1 MPNDAVLLQEVV
13 RLYEAEPDLLE
24 LPRLLFEGVARLVG
38 ADVVGYTEVHHRS
51 GELRSLLSM
60 DDRAER
66 REAAFAAYARH
77 VGSHPF
83 WQHDPSFYGERALRE
98 SDFFSDEEFMV
109 LPMARE
115 VYLPSNARRIMAIMF
130 RHGEYSV
137 QVSAHGVIGRPAF
150 GDAAR
155 DRFQAY
161 RPHVLRV
168 YRQAQSRAVEKL
180 SPTHR
185 LHYAFPTLTPRE
197 VEAAVWL
204 TQGKSNAAIA
214 AAMEVSADTVKAHL
228 KAIFGKVGT
237 DSRLALAS
245 LAYATPPFATLP
257 PLWRL
262 AQDAW
267 ATRVAPSTPGPVP
280 AKGLP

>member
-1 MPNDAVLLQEVV
+1 MPNDALLLQEIVH
-13 RLYEAEPDLLE
+13 LYEAEPDLLE
-24 LPRLLFEGVARLVG
+24 LPGLLFEGVARLVG
-38 ADVVGYTEVHHRS
+38 ADVVSYAEVHHRS
-51 GELRSLLSM
+51 GDLRSMLSM
-60 DDRAER
+60 DDQPDR

-77 VGSHPF
+77 AGSHPF
-83 WQHDPSFYGERALRE
+83 WQHDPAFYGERALRE
-98 SDFFSDEEFMV
+98 SDFFGDEEFMA

-130 RHGEYSV
+130 QHGEYSV

-155 DRFQAY
+155 DRFEAY

-168 YRQAQSRAVEKL
+168 YRQAQRRAVARL
-180 SPTHR
+180 SPAHR
-185 LHYAFPTLTPRE
+185 LHYAFPALTPRE

-214 AAMEVSADTVKAHL
+214 AAMEVSPDTVKAHL
-228 KAIFGKVGT
+228 KAVFGKVGT
-237 DSRLALAS
+237 HSRLALAS
-245 LAYATPPFATLP
+245 LAHATPPFASLP

-262 AQDAW
+262 SQETW
-267 ATRVAPSTPGPVP
+267 ATHVP
-280 AKGLP
+280 QARQLP

>member
-1 MPNDAVLLQEVV
+1 MSNDALLLQETV

-24 LPRLLFEGVARLVG
+24 LPGLLFEGVARLVG
-38 ADVVGYTEVHHRS
+38 ADVVSYAEVHHRS

-60 DDRAER
+60 DDRPER

-77 VGSHPF
+77 VNSHPF
-83 WQHDPSFYGERALRE
+83 WQHNPVFYGERALRD
-98 SDFFSDEEFMV
+98 SDFFSDEEFMA
-109 LPMARE
+109 LPMATE
-115 VYLPSNARRIMAIMF
+115 VFLPSNARRIMAIMF
-130 RHGEYSV
+130 QHGEYSV
-137 QVSAHGVIGRPAF
+137 QVSAHGVIGRSAF

-161 RPHVLRV
+161 RSHVLRV
-168 YRQAQSRAVEKL
+168 YRQAQRRTVDKL
-180 SPTHR
+180 APADR
-185 LHYAFPTLTPRE
+185 LRYAFPALTPRE

-237 DSRLALAS
+237 RSRLALAA
-245 LAYATPPFATLP
+245 LAHAMPPFAQLP

-262 AQDAW
+262 PLETWTTQ
-267 ATRVAPSTPGPVP
+267 VAPRTPEPVT
-280 AKGLP
+280 AKGLS